1 MERITNLWREPLLHF
16 LLLGC
21 ALFVYYDLAGDNV
34 EAPPKRVHVE
44 RGQVQQLVANFERA
58 RSRPPTAA
66 ELDALVEG
74 YVREEI
80 FYREALA
87 MGLDRDDPLV
97 RRRLRMKL
105 EFMLED
111 LSTQKVDDSLLAT
124 YLQQNAD
131 EFRTEI
137 ELTFM
142 QLYLDPERR
151 PQFEAD
157 AREILAQLND
167 GADPAEFG
175 DPTLVPR
182 VFQFEPESIIARD
195 FGPEF
200 AREIANLPLGSW
212 QGPLY
217 SPFGVHLVKVEKR
230 FDARLPALDE
240 IREQVLREYQADKR
254 SEQKDLAFERLR
266 EDYEVTVDFP
276 DDTNGAG
283 AKLVSEGVTGEI

>member
-1 MERITNLWREPLLHF
+1 
-16 LLLGC
+16 
-21 ALFVYYDLAGDNV
+21 
-34 EAPPKRVHVE
+34 
-44 RGQVQQLVANFERA
+44 
-58 RSRPPTAA
+58 
-66 ELDALVEG
+66 
-74 YVREEI
+74 VREEI

-157 AREILAQLND
+157 AREILTQLND

>member
-1 MERITNLWREPLLHF
+1 MNQGLSRLWREPLLHF

-21 ALFVYYDLAGDNV
+21 ALFVYYDIAGESV

-58 RSRPPTAA
+58 RSRPPTAE

-111 LSTQKVDDSLLAT
+111 LSTQKVDDSVLAA

-131 EFRTEI
+131 EFHTET
-137 ELTFM
+137 ELTFL
-142 QLYLDPERR
+142 QVYLDPDRR

-157 AREILAQLND
+157 AREILAQLNN
-167 GADPAEFG
+167 GADPAGCG

-182 VFQFEPESIIARD
+182 VFQFQPESVIARD
-195 FGPEF
+195 LGPEF
-200 AREIANLPLGSW
+200 AREIATLPPGSW

-217 SPFGVHLVKVEKR
+217 SPFGVHLVKVERR

-266 EDYEVTVDFP
+266 EDYEVTVEFP
-276 DDTNGAG
+276 SEAGDDSGNLDARADG
-283 AKLVSEGVTGEI
+283 SQ